1 MPRTVTTQNAEC
13 RHQMRTHAF
22 SGGLRPLASAD
33 GAALIACHHGLE
45 GVGRSGVRTEA

>member
-1 MPRTVTTQNAEC
+1 MPRTVTTRKTYC
-13 RHQMRTHAF
+13 RHLMRLRDC

-33 GAALIACHHGLE
+33 GAELIACHHRLE